1 MSTTTPTMIFVNL
14 PAKDVAASGAFFSKL
29 GYEINPQFSTD
40 DCVCVVISDTIIVML
55 LSESRFADFTDR
67 PVADARQTTES
78 IIGLSAPSREA
89 VDELADNALAAG
101 GSAHQEAK
109 DEGYMY
115 GRSFCDLDGHI
126 WEVMWMD
133 PAAVA

>member
-1 MSTTTPTMIFVNL
+1 MSTSPTMIFVNL

-40 DCVCVVISDTIIVML
+40 DCVCVVISDSIIAML
-55 LSESRFADFTDR
+55 LSESRFSDFTDR
-67 PVADARQTTES
+67 PIADATQTTES

-101 GSAHQEAK
+101 GATHQEAK